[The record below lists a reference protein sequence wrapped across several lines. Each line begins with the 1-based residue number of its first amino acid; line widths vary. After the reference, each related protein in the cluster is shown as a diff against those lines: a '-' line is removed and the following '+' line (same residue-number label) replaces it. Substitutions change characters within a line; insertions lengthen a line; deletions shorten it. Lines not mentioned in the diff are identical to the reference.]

1 MDFSPCA
8 GAQRPLSILILHPSA
23 DKLSYFTQD
32 LIYGG
37 YEPIFEQ
44 VANLEAL
51 TIALQK
57 RWDIIIADSSLA
69 LANWAKSLSS
79 YTEKFPET
87 AIFILPLEKM
97 PKEKIWSFLNLHHF
111 LLTRSPAIIYSAQA
125 TGDYKITF
133 ISEAI
138 SHQFGHHPH
147 VFLTNPQFFFELIHP
162 DDRSQVQEGLQNLL
176 TQNFYNQEYRFQHK
190 NGNYIWVYD
199 AKRLIRS
206 EKGEPLQILG
216 CLVNI
221 NEKKLKEEE
230 IKSLNLSLEQEV
242 AKRTRQLANFNK
254 DISLLYE
261 MGNMLQ
267 ASYSYGDA
275 LEVISKFISRMFPN
289 FSGGLFLLN
298 ESKTLLEPI
307 IFWGELFKK
316 ETENF
321 FTPAQCWALRRHQIY
336 KVKGPEASIYCEH
349 VKTSQSIPPDYSL
362 CVPLIAQRQILGLIH
377 LQGFFSPPPESLS
390 TPTLDKLSAQE
401 LTDKEQLAITMAE
414 QIALALSNL
423 KMREFLIQQSI
434 RDPLTGLFNRRYLEE
449 SLGREITRAKRRKTS
464 LGIIMMDIDL
474 FKNINDTYG
483 HEAGDAVLK
492 VLGNLLQFRVRGED
506 IVCRYGGDEFT
517 IIMPGASLE
526 TIKQRAE
533 QLRQIAEGH
542 LIIKI
547 DNQSVGPVTIS
558 CGVAVFPDH
567 GDSGE
572 AVLQMADTALL
583 AAKQKGRNRVEIA
596 KI

>member
-1 MDFSPCA
+1 MDSLF
-8 GAQRPLSILILHPSA
+8 PLFAKKQLRILIIHPPFEQS
-23 DKLSYFTQD
+23 SFVQD
-32 LIYGG
+32 LIHGD
-37 YEPIFEQ
+37 YEPLFEQ
-44 VANLEAL
+44 VANLEKL
-51 TIALQK
+51 DMALQK

-69 LANWAKSLSS
+69 LTRWAKTLFS
-79 YTEKFPET
+79 YVENFPEV
-87 AIFILPLEKM
+87 AIFILPLEQMNKQ
-97 PKEKIWSFLNLHHF
+97 KTWSFLNF
-111 LLTRSPAIIYSAQA
+111 QNSLLKAIPAIIYSARA
-125 TGDYKITF
+125 TRDYGITY

-138 SHQFGHHPH
+138 FHQFGYQPH
-147 VFLTNPQFFFELIHP
+147 EFLTNPQFFFDRIHP
-162 DDRSQVQEGLQNLL
+162 DDRSQIQEGLQNLL
-176 TQNFYNQEYRFQHK
+176 AQNFYAQEYRFQHK
-190 NGNYIWVYD
+190 DGNYIWVYD
-199 AKRLIRS
+199 TKRLIRS
-206 EKGEPLQILG
+206 EKGEPLKIVG

-221 NEKKLKEEE
+221 NEKKVKEDE
-230 IKSLNLSLEQEV
+230 IKFLNVTLEQEV

-254 DISLLYE
+254 DITLLYE

-307 IFWGELFKK
+307 IFWGELLKK
-316 ETENF
+316 EAEAF
-321 FTPAQCWALRRHQIY
+321 FTPAQCWALRRHQVY
-336 KVKGPEASIYCEH
+336 KVMGQEASIYCEH
-349 VKTSQSIPPDYSL
+349 IKAAPTNLPDYSL

-377 LQGFFSPPPESLS
+377 LQGFSSVREGLPAPSI
-390 TPTLDKLSAQE
+390 DKLSAQE
-401 LTDKEQLAITMAE
+401 LLDKEQLAITMSE

-434 RDPLTGLFNRRYLEE
+434 RDPLTGLFNRRFLEE

-464 LGIIMMDIDL
+464 LGIIMMDIDF

-542 LIIKI
+542 LMIKI
-547 DNQSVGPVTIS
+547 DNQSVGPVTLS

-572 AVLQMADTALL
+572 AVLQMADSALL

>member
-1 MDFSPCA
+1 VDFIFPSFA
-8 GAQRPLSILILHPSA
+8 KKQLRILVIHPSFEQSSFA
-23 DKLSYFTQD
+23 RD
-32 LIYGG
+32 LIPGG

-44 VANLEAL
+44 VANLETL
-51 TIALQK
+51 DLALQK
-57 RWDIIIADSSLA
+57 RWDIIIADNSPA
-69 LANWAKSLSS
+69 LAKWAKSLFS
-79 YTEKFPET
+79 YAENFPET
-87 AIFILPLEKM
+87 AIFILPLDQINKQ
-97 PKEKIWSFLNLHHF
+97 KTWSFLNLPSF
-111 LLTRSPAIIYSAQA
+111 LLNISPAIIYSARA
-125 TGDYKITF
+125 TRDHGITY

-138 SHQFGHHPH
+138 FHQFGYQPH
-147 VFLTNPQFFFELIHP
+147 EFLTNPQFFLDHIHP

-176 TQNFYNQEYRFQHK
+176 AQNFYSQEYRLQHK
-190 NGNYIWVYD
+190 DGNYIWVYD
-199 AKRLIRS
+199 TKRLIRS
-206 EKGEPLQILG
+206 EKGEPLEIVG

-230 IKSLNLSLEQEV
+230 IKSLNVTLEQEI

-254 DISLLYE
+254 DITLLYE

-307 IFWGELFKK
+307 IFWGELLKK
-316 ETENF
+316 EGEGF
-321 FTPAQCWALRRHQIY
+321 FTPAQCWALRRHQVY
-336 KVKGPEASIYCEH
+336 RVMGPEASIYCEH
-349 VKTSQSIPPDYSL
+349 IKASQTTLPDYSL

-377 LQGFFSPPPESLS
+377 LQGFSSAREGLS
-390 TPTLDKLSAQE
+390 TPTVDKLSPQE
-401 LTDKEQLAITMAE
+401 LLDKEQLAITMAE

-423 KMREFLIQQSI
+423 KMKEFLIQQSI

-449 SLGREITRAKRRKTS
+449 SLGREITRAKRRNTS
-464 LGIIMMDIDL
+464 LGVIMMDIDF

-526 TIKQRAE
+526 TIRQRAE

-542 LIIKI
+542 LMIKI
-547 DNQSVGPVTIS
+547 DNQSVGPVTLS

-567 GDSGE
+567 GDSGD
-572 AVLQMADTALL
+572 AVLQMADSALL

-596 KI
+596 KL